1 MNNRKMTTVFLN
13 MNLAHEKNYFI
24 LSDDSRL
31 DFQQSRMFTDLLFLP
46 TESVDNFVD
55 SHFKEHAKAH
65 VIWPSVRLYV
75 F

>member
-1 MNNRKMTTVFLN
+1 MTTVCLSIN
-13 MNLAHEKNYFI
+13 SAHDKNYFI
-24 LSDDSRL
+24 LHDDSSL
-31 DFQQSRMFTDLLFLP
+31 DFQQSRMFTDLLLLP

-55 SHFKEHAKAH
+55 SHFKEHAKAR

>member
-1 MNNRKMTTVFLN
+1 MTTVFLN
-13 MNLAHEKNYFI
+13 INLTHEKNYLI
-24 LSDDSRL
+24 LSDDSRR
-31 DFQQSRMFTDLLFLP
+31 DFQQSPMFTDLLLLP

-55 SHFKEHAKAH
+55 SHFKKHAKAR